1 MRKFL
6 FLFLILFC
14 SCKETKN
21 EKIAHQLNKWLDK
34 EIYFPQNIEFT
45 SLGGK
50 SRNLLQEQWDYAIVS
65 YVDSIGCISCKL
77 QLDIWKKLIE
87 KKDEVFEKKVSVL
100 LFLHP
105 LSRKELLDLLKKY
118 KFDYPVCIDENDSF
132 NKLNHFP
139 SDMMFQTFLLDKN
152 DKVVAIG
159 NPVHNPKIKELYLNI
174 IQGKKD
180 VESEKTLRTEI
191 TIKEPII
198 SLGHF
203 NWKEEKKTAFK
214 IENTGK
220 YPLII
225 NDVTTSCGCTSVDYS
240 KEPVRP
246 GDSIS
251 LQVTYKADHPEHFDK
266 TITVYCNANPSLV
279 HLKIMG
285 DAE

>member
-203 NWKEEKKTAFK
+203 NWKEEKKTSFK

-266 TITVYCNANPSLV
+266 TITVYCNANSSLV